1 MPSTQAP
8 FGIGLIGAGGISTLH
23 SQAFRSLPGLARLV
37 AVADLDGDR
46 AEQLQRRFGYE
57 AALTDH
63 HAMLA
68 RDDVDVAVVCTR
80 PNLHARL
87 VKDALDAGKHVLC
100 EKPLAHTLPDC
111 DAIIEASEP
120 LADQKVSAVYQWRHD
135 RAYQRLRA
143 IVDRGDL
150 GRLIMGSVHV
160 RTNRSPKHYENAA
173 ARESWELDGGGA
185 LMVMGIH
192 QLDLLASLFGAP
204 VECSARKATFL
215 KPTEAEDSIAG
226 WIRFASGA
234 LVTVTCSVCEHE
246 SNFELHVVGDR
257 GAGRL
262 IGERRGR
269 PPAPQTCRLEL
280 TSARRGDRMALRA
293 EGRADL
299 LAQLSEGTLPQ
310 RVAQITARLR
320 RRAWHPPATWWHGP
334 MARDFLTAIRDG
346 LPAPV
351 PPREARRSVE
361 LAAGLY
367 HSSETGETVK
377 LPIGPGHPGYSHLP
391 ASGDAAPVRAV
402 S

>member
-1 MPSTQAP
+1 MASSSAP

-23 SQAFRSLPGLARLV
+23 SQAFRALPDLARVV
-37 AVADLDGDR
+37 AVADLDAER
-46 AEQLQRRFGYE
+46 AESLRDRFGYE

-63 HAMLA
+63 REMLA
-68 RDDVDVAVVCTR
+68 REDVDVAVVCTR

-111 DAIIEASEP
+111 DAIIEAAEP
-120 LADQKVSAVYQWRHD
+120 LAAEQKVSAVYQWRHD
-135 RAYQRLRA
+135 RAYQRLA
-143 IVDRGDL
+143 AVVGRGDL

-160 RTNRSPKHYENAA
+160 RTNRSPKHYEA

-192 QLDLLASLFGAP
+192 QLDLLISLFGDP
-204 VECSARKATFL
+204 VECSARRATFL

-226 WIRFASGA
+226 WVRFASGA

-262 IGERRGR
+262 IGARRGR

-280 TSARRGDRMALRA
+280 TSNRRGDRMALA
-293 EGRADL
+293 TEPLADL
-299 LAQLSEGTLPQ
+299 PKQWAEGTLRY
-310 RVAQITARLR
+310 RVEQLAARLR
-320 RRAWHPPATWWHGP
+320 RRGWQPPASWWHGP
-334 MARDFLTAIRDG
+334 MAEAFLTAIRDG

-367 HSSETGETVK
+367 HSSETGETVQ
-377 LPIGPGHPGYSHLP
+377 LPIGPGHAGYSHLP
-391 ASGDAAPVRAV
+391 EVETPVRAV